1 MMEDTRDSYVRER
14 RVFVNDATNSQCES
28 CLYEVGLRPDPLE
41 KLKISC
47 VKKVKVST
55 SQSQGK
61 EAPFYVVL

>member
-47 VKKVKVST
+47 VKKCQPHNHKAR
-55 SQSQGK
+55 K
-61 EAPFYVVL
+61 HLFML